1 VVHYHGSMV
10 LIAVDDFLFR
20 SKIRATAKAA
30 GVDVTFAKSA
40 AEMLELARTLNPTM
54 AIFDLNSATLAPV
67 ETIAAMKQEPALAGI
82 RTLGFVSHVD
92 TARINA
98 ARSAGADDVLARSA
112 FAGNLADILLADQT
126 ASRGSVSGGAGDEIP
141 R

>member
-1 VVHYHGSMV
+1 MV

-30 GVDVTFAKSA
+30 GVDVTFAKSG
-40 AEMLELARTLNPTM
+40 AEMLELARTLQPTM
-54 AIFDLNSATLAPV
+54 AIFDLNSAALAPI
-67 ETIAAMKQEPALAGI
+67 ETIAAMKQEPVLAGI

-112 FAGNLADILLADQT
+112 FAGNLADILLADK
-126 ASRGSVSGGAGDEIP
+126 AAHP
-141 R
+141 

>member
-1 VVHYHGSMV
+1 VHYHGHMV

-40 AEMLELARTLNPTM
+40 DEMLELARTLHPTM

-82 RTLGFVSHVD
+82 HTLGFVSHVD
-92 TARINA
+92 TARIDA
-98 ARSAGADDVLARSA
+98 ARGAGADDVLARSA
-112 FAGNLADILLADQT
+112 FAGNLADILLADRSAQ
-126 ASRGSVSGGAGDEIP
+126 RGSVSGGPGNEAP